1 MQHKTFPK
9 FFVDAMLGNI
19 ARKLRV
25 LGYDTKYFSDI
36 NDEELIRNAREESRV
51 IISRDEN
58 LITRSQKLGVQSI
71 FLLEIDE
78 IEQFCEIARNVDLDV
93 SQISGETARCPKC
106 NSVTENIEK
115 SSIKDKVPK
124 KVYDANERFWICKS
138 CDKLYWEGTHIRNL
152 QKFVGK
158 INERLQ

>member
-58 LITRSQKLGVQSI
+58 LITRSQKLGVESI